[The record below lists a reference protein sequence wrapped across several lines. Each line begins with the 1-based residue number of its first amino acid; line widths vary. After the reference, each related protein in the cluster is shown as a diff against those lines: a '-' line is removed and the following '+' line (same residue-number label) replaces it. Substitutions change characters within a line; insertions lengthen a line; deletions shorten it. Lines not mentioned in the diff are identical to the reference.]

1 MIKCSEV
8 YTEDIIFEDSEKTIM
23 HSIAR
28 YIDQEQLDINV
39 ALSDILIEN
48 VDSIE
53 YDYLLNRQDRIL
65 SPLFERFLENNP
77 TEEDHLIKVTL
88 KLAKIIIT
96 KNLKNW
102 NKLAEAVFSD
112 YNPIDNYNMVENK
125 KTDYKEH
132 TVTDSSEKTTQRYKG
147 FNSNDMQDVSES
159 ESEGDIDTTKTDT
172 GTSANNELT
181 RRGNIGVTTTQQ
193 MIQSS
198 YELAKKNVLDII
210 YSNIDNVL
218 FIDYYC

>member
-1 MIKCSEV
+1 MELVKCKDLFDSVIMDFTDENPITALCTLITNSGEELNSELAK
-8 YTEDIIFEDSEKTIM
+8 IFTDESQ
-23 HSIAR
+23 S
-28 YIDQEQLDINV
+28 L
-39 ALSDILIEN
+39 AL
-48 VDSIE
+48 
-53 YDYLLNRQDRIL
+53 DYLLNRYDKTM
-65 SPLFERFLENNP
+65 SPLFMRLYNKY
-77 TEEDHLIKVTL
+77 EEDLEDTCQAVASIIKMKFL
-88 KLAKIIIT
+88 F
-96 KNLKNW
+96 NW

-112 YNPIDNYNMVENK
+112 YNPIDNYNMTENK
-125 KTDYKEH
+125 KTDYKEE
-132 TVTDSSEKTTQRYKG
+132 TVTDNTDKTTQRYTG

-159 ESEGDIDTTKTDT
+159 KSEGNINTTKTDT

>member
-1 MIKCSEV
+1 MELVKCKDLFDTVIMDFDNDNPITALCTLINGEQDLN
-8 YTEDIIFEDSEKTIM
+8 EELAKIFNEEGNS
-23 HSIAR
+23 
-28 YIDQEQLDINV
+28 LV
-39 ALSDILIEN
+39 L
-48 VDSIE
+48 
-53 YDYLLNRQDRIL
+53 DYLLNRYDRTM
-65 SPLFERFLENNP
+65 SPLFMRLYNKY
-77 TEEDHLIKVTL
+77 EEDLTDTCEAVASIIKMKFL
-88 KLAKIIIT
+88 F
-96 KNLKNW
+96 NW

-112 YNPIDNYNMVENK
+112 YNPIDNYNMTENK
-125 KTDYKEH
+125 KTDYKEE
-132 TVTDSSEKTTQRYKG
+132 TVTDNTDKTTQRYKG

-159 ESEGDIDTTKTDT
+159 ESEGNINTTKTDT

-181 RRGNIGVTTTQQ
+181 RKGNIGVTTTQQ

>member
-28 YIDQEQLDINV
+28 YIDQSELEINAV
-39 ALSDILIEN
+39 LSDILIEN

-65 SPLFERFLENNP
+65 SPLFERFLEHNP
-77 TEEDHLIKVTL
+77 TEEDHLTKVTL

-102 NKLAEAVFSD
+102 NKLADAFFSD
-112 YNPIDNYNMVENK
+112 YNPIDNYNMTENK
-125 KTDYKEH
+125 KTDYEEH
-132 TVTDSSEKTTQRYKG
+132 TVTDNSEKTTQRYKG

>member
-1 MIKCSEV
+1 MELVKCKDLFDSV
-8 YTEDIIFEDSEKTIM
+8 IMDFEDNNPIT
-23 HSIAR
+23 
-28 YIDQEQLDINV
+28 
-39 ALSDILIEN
+39 ALCTLISGEEGLN
-48 VDSIE
+48 EELAKIFDEEGTSLVL
-53 YDYLLNRQDRIL
+53 DYLLNRYDRTM
-65 SPLFERFLENNP
+65 SPLFMRLYNKY
-77 TEEDHLIKVTL
+77 EEDLEDTCQAVASIIKMKFL
-88 KLAKIIIT
+88 F
-96 KNLKNW
+96 NW

-125 KTDYKEH
+125 KTDYEEH

>member
-1 MIKCSEV
+1 MELVKCRDLFDSVIMDFGNDNPITALCTLINDE
-8 YTEDIIFEDSEKTIM
+8 TGLNEELAKIFNEEGNS
-23 HSIAR
+23 
-28 YIDQEQLDINV
+28 LV
-39 ALSDILIEN
+39 L
-48 VDSIE
+48 
-53 YDYLLNRQDRIL
+53 DYLLSRYDRTM
-65 SPLFERFLENNP
+65 SPLFMRLYNKY
-77 TEEDHLIKVTL
+77 EEDLTDTCEAVASIIKMKFL
-88 KLAKIIIT
+88 F
-96 KNLKNW
+96 NW

-112 YNPIDNYNMVENK
+112 YNPIDNYNMTENK
-125 KTDYKEH
+125 KTDYKEE
-132 TVTDSSEKTTQRYKG
+132 TVTDNTDKTTQRYKG

-159 ESEGDIDTTKTDT
+159 ESEGNINTTKTDT

>member
-1 MIKCSEV
+1 MELVKCKDLFDSVIMDFRSDNPITALCTLINDEEGLNSELAK
-8 YTEDIIFEDSEKTIM
+8 IFTDESQSLALDFILSRYDKIM
-23 HSIAR
+23 
-28 YIDQEQLDINV
+28 
-39 ALSDILIEN
+39 
-48 VDSIE
+48 
-53 YDYLLNRQDRIL
+53 
-65 SPLFERFLENNP
+65 SPLFMRLYNKY
-77 TEEDHLIKVTL
+77 EEDLTDTCEAVASIIKMKFL
-88 KLAKIIIT
+88 Y
-96 KNLKNW
+96 NW
-102 NKLAEAVFSD
+102 NKLADAFFSD
-112 YNPIDNYNMVENK
+112 YNPIDNYNMTENK
-125 KTDYKEH
+125 KTDYEEH

>member
-1 MIKCSEV
+1 MELVKCKDLFDSV
-8 YTEDIIFEDSEKTIM
+8 IMDFEDNNPIT
-23 HSIAR
+23 
-28 YIDQEQLDINV
+28 
-39 ALSDILIEN
+39 ALCTLISGEEGLN
-48 VDSIE
+48 EELAKIFDDEGTSLVL
-53 YDYLLNRQDRIL
+53 DYLLNRYDRNM
-65 SPLFERFLENNP
+65 SPLFMRLYNKY
-77 TEEDHLIKVTL
+77 EEDLEDTCQAVASIIKMKYL
-88 KLAKIIIT
+88 F
-96 KNLKNW
+96 NW

-125 KTDYKEH
+125 KTDYEEH
-132 TVTDSSEKTTQRYKG
+132 TVTDSNETTTNKYKG
-147 FNSNDMQDVSES
+147 FNSTEMHDVSQS